1 MPVAASAI
9 YFLNLQGD
17 VLINRLY
24 RDGVS
29 VCLIRIISHL
39 GETWCTPSEWKSR
52 EQKNSLHVPFDRL
65 EVTLSFTRD
74 SVMFT
79 SIVIRSNANA
89 NVACAFKFV
98 VEAAGWFKSYF
109 CGAFNE
115 DAILNNFVL
124 IYEFLVE
131 IMDFGYPPC
140 NLKALHYSGRTVV
153 PIFVGASYILSCGR
167 LVGITRLNG
176 RYMRS

>member
-1 MPVAASAI
+1 MSSSI
-9 YFLNLQGD
+9 
-17 VLINRLY
+17 
-24 RDGVS
+24 VS
-29 VCLIRIISHL
+29 TATVS

-65 EVTLSFTRD
+65 EVALSFTRD

-109 CGAFNE
+109 GGVFNE
-115 DAILNNFVL
+115 DAIHNNFVL

-140 NLKALHYSGRTVV
+140 NFKALHYSGRTVV
-153 PIFVGASYILSCGR
+153 PIFVGASYILRFNACWQDSY
-167 LVGITRLNG
+167 G
-176 RYMRS
+176 RYMSSCTLREISWYNTVEWSL